1 MPLGVDEFLNN
12 VHPRDKGKT
21 FIPRMPIGDD
31 SKKAYLVTNEEID
44 ELLENDKSFIYG
56 RNPNESPV
64 PIYAVVTLCN
74 EPMRKTVTK
83 LTPATPTTAPHT
95 SQFNGLQQK
104 LLVSA
109 TQTFLPSST
118 STLAST
124 ITISSTR
131 GPYIPVSI
139 DPYEARNVTIRRS
152 SRLYPV
158 FKRVRR
164 NSLRLVENEYNLP
177 LSPPIVLNLPPK
189 GLVVEPYNDLV
200 LGESRPVAVE
210 QSTGAADVT
219 TTDSPIQADN
229 SGQVNNF
236 IANLVDNVKFSMPID
251 EMLEDNTVDIGS
263 SYDHLLTNND
273 GERRKLRKKMPSFHV
288 TYWMFYP
295 YSQGKTMCTLSLGPL
310 GSIPFPAVYGFC
322 LGRRKD
328 IGSHIGDWEHMSLFF
343 TGDAEPEA
351 MYVSAHDAGAYYSYN
366 RLTGSFEFKKQE
378 TRKGILQRPNFPKTV
393 TTFNN
398 HPVLFAA
405 KGSHGLWTAPGKHR
419 FVKVARLYDINGF
432 GTPWNTWKSVDI
444 SYENLKS
451 YGRALVPSWLSFKG
465 KWGNPK
471 SKCHPFR
478 RIGLNFCEYTD
489 GPTGI
494 PLKEP
499 HFQCGAA

>member
-1 MPLGVDEFLNN
+1 MQ
-12 VHPRDKGKT
+12 
-21 FIPRMPIGDD
+21 
-31 SKKAYLVTNEEID
+31 
-44 ELLENDKSFIYG
+44 
-56 RNPNESPV
+56 
-64 PIYAVVTLCN
+64 
-74 EPMRKTVTK
+74 KTVAK
-83 LTPATPTTAPHT
+83 LKPEAPPTAPHT

-104 LLVSA
+104 KLLLSA
-109 TQTFLPSST
+109 TQKFMPSST

-124 ITISSTR
+124 IPISSTR

-139 DPYEARNVTIRRS
+139 DPLDVRNDTVRRS

-164 NSLRLVENEYNLP
+164 NSLRLIENEYNLP
-177 LSPPIVLNLPPK
+177 LSPPIIVNLPPK
-189 GLVVEPYNDLV
+189 GLVVEPYSDLV
-200 LGESRPVAVE
+200 LGESSPVAVD

-219 TTDSPIQADN
+219 TTDFPIQADN

-236 IANLVDNVKFSMPID
+236 IANLVDNVKFSMSTD
-251 EMLEDNTVDIGS
+251 EMLEDNSIDIDS
-263 SYDHLLTNND
+263 SFDHLMANYA

-310 GSIPFPAVYGFC
+310 GSIPFPAFYGFC
-322 LGRRKD
+322 LGRHKD
-328 IGSHIGDWEHMSLFF
+328 IGSHIGDWEHMSLYF

-405 KGSHGLWTAPGKHR
+405 K
-419 FVKVARLYDINGF
+419 VKKFFLQIFTIFLVNYTFLQLGF
-432 GTPWNTWKSVDI
+432 PWSVDGTRKTSFCQSSATLRHKWIWNTM
-444 SYENLKS
+444 E
-451 YGRALVPSWLSFKG
+451 
-465 KWGNPK
+465 
-471 SKCHPFR
+471 HME
-478 RIGLNFCEYTD
+478 IG
-489 GPTGI
+489 
-494 PLKEP
+494 
-499 HFQCGAA
+499 